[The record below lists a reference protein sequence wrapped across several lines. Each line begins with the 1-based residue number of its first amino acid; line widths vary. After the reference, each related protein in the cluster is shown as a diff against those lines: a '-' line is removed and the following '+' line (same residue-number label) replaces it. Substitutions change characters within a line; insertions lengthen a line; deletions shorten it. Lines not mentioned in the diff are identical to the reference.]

1 MWKLTST
8 NRRTTITSFSAG
20 VIFVLVLASALLLHA
35 RTVIVAQKT
44 SPVVG
49 NSDSRKVQAPLPEP
63 IVLGTSAQTVQ
74 IPGSLN
80 VGNGRMEVVTS
91 PIGGGVLT
99 NNLYIRQFN
108 QTGSPAHVCWKV
120 APDHVP
126 GLVLTTCTSS
136 ESSLRYKTDLR
147 PFSGGLSLVA
157 RLKPYNFAWKNTGT
171 RELGLIAE
179 DVAAAEP
186 LLTYK
191 NEKDEIEGVK
201 YENLTVVL
209 VNAIK
214 EQQTQIDDLRK
225 QVRAQQ
231 EQLNGQRK
239 RPD

>member
-1 MWKLTST
+1 M
-8 NRRTTITSFSAG
+8 RRFSI
-20 VIFVLVLASALLLHA
+20 VILAIMKRFRIALIVVAFLASVLLIHTRSTIFA
-35 RTVIVAQKT
+35 QRTPPIVRD
-44 SPVVG
+44 P
-49 NSDSRKVQAPLPEP
+49 DSRKVQGQQPEP
-63 IVLGTSAQTVQ
+63 IVLGTSAQAVQ

-80 VGNGRMEVVTS
+80 VGNGRMEVVNS

-99 NNLYIRQFN
+99 SNLYIRQFN

-126 GLVLTTCTSS
+126 GLILTTCTSS

-147 PFSGGLSLVA
+147 PFLGGLALVT

-209 VNAIK
+209 VDAIK
-214 EQQTQIDDLRK
+214 EQQKQIEELR
-225 QVRAQQ
+225 QQIRAQQ
-231 EQLNGQRK
+231 EQLNQRK
-239 RPD
+239 P

>member
-1 MWKLTST
+1 MKHFSIGLIVIAALAAVPLIHT
-8 NRRTTITSFSAG
+8 RTAT
-20 VIFVLVLASALLLHA
+20 LAQ
-35 RTVIVAQKT
+35 RTP
-44 SPVVG
+44 PVVEKP
-49 NSDSRKVQAPLPEP
+49 DSKKVEGQLPEP

-91 PIGGGVLT
+91 AIGGGVLT
-99 NNLYIRQFN
+99 NNLYIRQLS
-108 QTGSPAHVCWKV
+108 QGSPAHVCWKV

-126 GLVLTTCTSS
+126 GLMLTTCTSS

-157 RLKPYNFAWKNTGT
+157 RLKPYNFAWKNTGA

-214 EQQTQIDDLRK
+214 EQQTQIEELRQ

-231 EQLNGQRK
+231 EQLNGQGK
-239 RPD
+239 RRD